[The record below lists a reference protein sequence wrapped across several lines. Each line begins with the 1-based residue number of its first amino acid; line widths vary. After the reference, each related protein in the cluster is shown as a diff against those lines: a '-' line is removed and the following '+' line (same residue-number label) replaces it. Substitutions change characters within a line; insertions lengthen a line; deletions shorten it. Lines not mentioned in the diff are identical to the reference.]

1 MDIKDVKLQKDIKRA
16 IDDLGFESWTEIQEK
31 TIPIL
36 EEGKDVIG
44 QSQTGT
50 GKTIAFGVPALQK
63 IDVSSRKTQVL
74 ILSPTRELAVQTC
87 NEMRKLTKYMQSLKL
102 AAVYGGEEIT
112 RQIRDLKGGVQ
123 VVVGTPGRII
133 DHINRKTLKLADCH
147 TIILDE
153 ADEMLKMGFREDIE
167 TILSSMPEERQTV
180 LFSATMPKP
189 IIELTKKYQNNP
201 VHIKIEPKNI
211 TALTVKQEYCELK
224 GKHKSEAASRLLRI
238 NNVNLAI
245 IFCNTKEKVDR
256 VNDELLKKGFL
267 VDKIHGDL
275 TQNLRLKVLKK
286 LEDGLIKILVA
297 TDVAARGLD
306 IKNIELVLNYDV
318 PEKEEYYVHRIG
330 RSGRAGRDGHAIT
343 LVGEK
348 DKARLRAIEKYIKKD
363 IEKIDIPTL
372 DQVKEQSIEK
382 YISDI
387 NKKIS
392 KGIKKPELFNRILKE
407 LRKENGLE
415 DIALSLL
422 AMNLKLTEEYEQNDI
437 NLSEKEIKRNDRKAK
452 EKSNKRKPKIKEG
465 KQRIFLNVG
474 RCHGAKKPELL
485 KVLEKETGIKKNFIN
500 ELDIFEN
507 FSFFT
512 VDENDTRKILKGV
525 EGKKFG
531 KVKMKAEKAKK

>member
-1 MDIKDVKLQKDIKRA
+1 M
-16 IDDLGFESWTEIQEK
+16 
-31 TIPIL
+31 
-36 EEGKDVIG
+36 
-44 QSQTGT
+44 
-50 GKTIAFGVPALQK
+50 
-63 IDVSSRKTQVL
+63 
-74 ILSPTRELAVQTC
+74 
-87 NEMRKLTKYMQSLKL
+87 
-102 AAVYGGEEIT
+102 
-112 RQIRDLKGGVQ
+112 
-123 VVVGTPGRII
+123 
-133 DHINRKTLKLADCH
+133 
-147 TIILDE
+147 
-153 ADEMLKMGFREDIE
+153 
-167 TILSSMPEERQTV
+167 
-180 LFSATMPKP
+180 
-189 IIELTKKYQNNP
+189 
-201 VHIKIEPKNI
+201 HIKTEPKNI

-452 EKSNKRKPKIKEG
+452 EKEEKSNKRKPKIKEG